1 MKLSLRVARR
11 QLFAAELPLLSL
23 IPALALGGT
32 TGVSPI
38 PPLDDA
44 PKEWN
49 GWSGTPCGL

>member
-11 QLFAAELPLLSL
+11 QLFAAELPLLSF